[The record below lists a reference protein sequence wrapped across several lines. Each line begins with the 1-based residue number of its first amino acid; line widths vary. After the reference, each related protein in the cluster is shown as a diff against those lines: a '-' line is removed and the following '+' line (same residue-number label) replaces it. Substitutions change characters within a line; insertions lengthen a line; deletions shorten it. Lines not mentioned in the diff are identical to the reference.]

1 MFFLIKCKTTSEN
14 SQDTSIR
21 VRYSCFS
28 SCRAPIPDH
37 QVCTRTETP
46 ASSLFCGTGSLSFC
60 LLKVHSPCSKAF
72 QSRIKAQTAYSN
84 SQEEKRQEISQVIRN
99 SSLQFPPPFH
109 TTQIKNSSNT
119 ITEKDW
125 VVFSS
130 PFYSYCKRNRAHF
143 CTKRFLSFSRQ
154 TTEFKD
160 NSDTSG
166 PYGSLHFGCSS
177 VV

>member
-1 MFFLIKCKTTSEN
+1 MKTPRTPALESDIHVSLPAE
-14 SQDTSIR
+14 
-21 VRYSCFS
+21 
-28 SCRAPIPDH
+28 P

-72 QSRIKAQTAYSN
+72 QSRIKPQTAYWN

-109 TTQIKNSSNT
+109 TTQIKNSSNP

-177 VV
+177 VVWRPKILFQHLPWLEF